1 MCVIFSVT
9 CMLLL
14 SSCGVTSQNPPPP
27 PTIGVSVSPANAS
40 VTLGSTQQFI
50 ATVTNTTNLSVTWT
64 VNGMA
69 GGNSAVGTISTGGL
83 YTAPQILPQPA
94 TVTVQATSQADAT
107 VSASANVTITGGSS
121 VTVTIA
127 PATANIVLGAAQQ
140 FTATVGNA
148 ANQSVSW
155 NVNGISGGNAAMG
168 TISSTGL
175 FTAPQILPQSP
186 NVTVQA
192 ISQADS
198 AASASVLLTITS
210 DVTVSVTP
218 PSASVELGA
227 VQAFTSHIASA
238 GVPNSAVTW
247 SVAGTSCT
255 NSACGTI
262 DANGNYTAP
271 GILPS
276 PSAASVI
283 ARSVADPSK
292 IATVPVTITS
302 RFTLSVTGPPSV
314 NAGAAAAY
322 TATLIP
328 VPNSNPNLSI
338 SWSVSGAGCTAAA
351 CGTISPSGATAIYQA
366 PSTVPVPNVITL
378 TATPTADPT
387 RAATIN
393 VTIVPP
399 VSVTV
404 TPGTAAVALSTTQFF
419 TAQVTGTANIGVTW
433 DVNGVVGGNATLGM
447 VTNVS
452 GASTTTYTAPAA
464 LPMPPTVVVHAVSV
478 VNASATGQATI
489 TLTIPSA
496 LALTPTSAT
505 SAVIHRQPFTVTIS
519 GSQNTNVVWQV
530 NGISG
535 GNTAV
540 GQICVVASTPCQPVS
555 TAPAGSVE
563 YLAPAS
569 VPAPNPVT
577 LTVASQAFPAQFI
590 TAQITILAHIVVSV
604 SPASAN
610 LAPAT
615 SQAFAANVLGTKDQ
629 TVTWNVTGAACGAA
643 GSPCGVIDANGLY
656 TAPISTP
663 SPNAINIV
671 ATSSEDSTR
680 AGSSSVSITN
690 AITIASLLPASAS
703 AGGAGS
709 FTLQVLG
716 GNFLPTSPGPGS
728 TIFVART
735 ARTTSCVS
743 RGACTTALTSTDLA
757 TAGNLSVTIQNPD
770 STQSNTVNFVVVAA
784 IVPIDIIPLT
794 PTNPNA
800 TGKDIFVV
808 EPSTAGSIAPQ
819 ADVTIAIA
827 AMGIFSPTLNT
838 CTLGAVP
845 LVITRPASGTATM
858 DICVFSVSGLD
869 PSFAYALTGPSA
881 ADITIIGKQPLGL
894 GIVDLTLAIPSSS
907 VKGLRSL
914 FVQNPNQDKAVAT
927 GVLEVQ

>member
-1 MCVIFSVT
+1 
-9 CMLLL
+9 
-14 SSCGVTSQNPPPP
+14 
-27 PTIGVSVSPANAS
+27 
-40 VTLGSTQQFI
+40 
-50 ATVTNTTNLSVTWT
+50 
-64 VNGMA
+64 
-69 GGNSAVGTISTGGL
+69 
-83 YTAPQILPQPA
+83 
-94 TVTVQATSQADAT
+94 
-107 VSASANVTITGGSS
+107 
-121 VTVTIA
+121 
-127 PATANIVLGAAQQ
+127 
-140 FTATVGNA
+140 
-148 ANQSVSW
+148 
-155 NVNGISGGNAAMG
+155 VNGISGGNAAMG

-530 NGISG
+530 NGIPG
-535 GNTAV
+535 GNMIV